1 MLTSLL
7 ITLGA
12 AASASAGPILIPREL
27 KEYSADVELH
37 SSCNATQQRMLKQ
50 ALGEM
55 NEVTSFAIEYLE
67 HNGAQDQVF
76 TTYFGTEPDAYPT
89 VIGAYKALLSAN
101 KKGVL
106 IRCDDPDGNCHQ
118 DGWRGHYRGEN
129 ATTETVICDS
139 SYTDRLFN
147 SAFCMFGFQLAK
159 DKPSTYWSIDLM

>member
-1 MLTSLL
+1 MLSSLL
-7 ITLGA
+7 LTLGA

-76 TTYFGTEPDAYPT
+76 TTYFGTEPEAYPT

>member
-1 MLTSLL
+1 MLASLL
-7 ITLGA
+7 VTLGA

-67 HNGAQDQVF
+67 HNGAQDEVF
-76 TTYFGTEPDAYPT
+76 TTYFGTEPEAYPT

-101 KKGVL
+101 KKGAL

-118 DGWRGHYRGEN
+118 DGWRGHYRGQN